1 MRWWGPGGLCLQCP
15 PAHLQVLDRFLRDLD
30 LAAWNPEEEGGG
42 EEGSMERPA
51 KASGSSLRALKNSLM
66 SLTSLSR
73 NPGSVK
79 EKEKDRDSRG
89 ITGDQAS
96 TAGQTAEA

>member
-1 MRWWGPGGLCLQCP
+1 
-15 PAHLQVLDRFLRDLD
+15 
-30 LAAWNPEEEGGG
+30 
-42 EEGSMERPA
+42 MERPA